1 MTDATLYTSMDPG
14 APPRDLQPN
23 ANTNAV
29 QFWHTL
35 LVPCLVTGYGV
46 APNRKEGQGWE
57 LVHADLPRGF
67 TLKAPDGVFYVWC
80 EGLSQTNKG
89 SAMCT
94 MWMAESLTAPFSY
107 PPVGDN
113 VRSGSHSP
121 NFAPSSNRSWISGAD
136 SGYAPIAWYVLAKGS
151 KVVVHL
157 AVKDGLMSTS
167 GGSSSAGGT
176 GADYIYGSKGGGGTV
191 FFGNIIP
198 RDPLLPLSGPQNSC
212 VIGCLGWTA
221 ATYNPS
227 SNTTFSY
234 LNTYMPGDNMRLRD
248 WRSGAVETGLMPSF
262 NARPNKYVPDE
273 RIKGPMDV
281 YPPDLIVERA
291 DVFEEG
297 LGSVGYLPGAMYMR
311 RYGTVHFPKF
321 MVALGRSGVL
331 QDSLV
336 PVMVEGEPFYV
347 FPSAFG
353 TAAFS
358 LLEKYWT

>member
-23 ANTNAV
+23 TNTNAV

-80 EGLSQTNKG
+80 VGTSQTNKG
-89 SAMCT
+89 SGLCT

-121 NFAPSSNRSWISGAD
+121 NFAPNANRSWITGAE
-136 SGYAPIAWYVLAKGS
+136 SSYSLIAWYVLAKGS

-157 AVKDGLMSTS
+157 PAVDDLMSTA
-167 GGSSSAGGT
+167 GISSSGT
-176 GADYIYGSKGGGGTV
+176 NVRNGGTV

-198 RDPLLPLSGPQNSC
+198 RDPLLPLNGPQNSC
-212 VIGCLGWTA
+212 IIGGLAWKP
-221 ATYNPS
+221 ATYNS
-227 SNTTFSY
+227 SNDPAHSY
-234 LNTYMPGDNMRLRD
+234 LNTNMPGDNMRLRD

-281 YPPDLIVERA
+281 FPPDLIVERA
-291 DVFEEG
+291 DVFEDG

-321 MVALGRSGVL
+321 MVAIGRSGVL

>member
-80 EGLSQTNKG
+80 EGTSQTSKG
-89 SAMCT
+89 AGMCT

-121 NFAPSSNRSWISGAD
+121 NFAPQANRAWISGA
-136 SGYAPIAWYVLAKGS
+136 SAAANQAPIAWYVLAKGS

-157 AVKDGLMSTS
+157 PLKDGLMSTA
-167 GGSSSAGGT
+167 GSSSGSGSAFGGASGGT
-176 GADYIYGSKGGGGTV
+176 M

-198 RDPLLPLSGPQNSC
+198 RDPLLPLDGPQNSC
-212 VIGCLGWTA
+212 VIGGLRWETQAWDPNSYESGG
-221 ATYNPS
+221 
-227 SNTTFSY
+227 SY
-234 LNTYMPGDNMRLRD
+234 LSSRLAGDNMRLRD

-273 RIKGPMDV
+273 RIKAPMDV

-291 DVFEEG
+291 DVFEQG
-297 LGSVGYLPGAMYMR
+297 LGSVGYLPGTMYMR
-311 RYGTVHFPKF
+311 HYGTVHFPKF
-321 MVALGRSGVL
+321 MAALGRSGVL

>member
-80 EGLSQTNKG
+80 EGTSQTIKG
-89 SAMCT
+89 SALCT

-107 PPVGDN
+107 PPVGEN

-121 NFAPSSNRSWISGAD
+121 NYAPSANRAWISGTYA
-136 SGYAPIAWYVLAKGS
+136 GYGPLAWYVMAKGS
-151 KVVVHL
+151 KVLVHLPVVH
-157 AVKDGLMSTS
+157 DLMSTS
-167 GGSSSAGGT
+167 GVSSSTRGYQRY
-176 GADYIYGSKGGGGTV
+176 DRSGGGTV
-191 FFGNIIP
+191 FFGNIVH
-198 RDPLLPLSGPQNSC
+198 RDPLLPLSGPQNSSI
-212 VIGCLGWTA
+212 IGCLWWGA
-221 ATYNPS
+221 ATN
-227 SNTTFSY
+227 NTASDYCFSY
-234 LNTYMPGDNMRLRD
+234 LNSDLIGDNMRLRD

-262 NARPNKYVPDE
+262 NARPNKYVPDD
-273 RIKGPMDV
+273 RIKAPMDV

-297 LGSVGYLPGAMYMR
+297 LGSVGYLPGTMYMR
-311 RYGTVHFPKF
+311 HYGTVHFPKF